1 MGRLDDRVVAV
12 TGAGR
17 GIGKEIALLAAQ
29 QGAKVVVND
38 LGGNTDGTGTTNI
51 ADEVVAEIRDAGGE
65 AVANTESIA
74 EVSGGQS
81 LVDTAVE
88 TFGGMDVLVNNAGIL
103 RDKTIFNME
112 EADWDAVIAVHLK
125 GHYCCS
131 RPFAKYIREH
141 NRTGARIINFS
152 SVSGLYGNF
161 GQANYGAAKAGI
173 AGFSRVLALELA
185 KYACTVNTISPGA
198 LTRMT
203 IPLRENRG
211 EKVEDEDLA
220 AGGPQHIAP
229 LVAWLAGEESAGI
242 TSEIFHTGRGGVA
255 IMQQPR
261 VIKQF
266 KKASGTWTMSEL
278 DLVVPQLIEA
288 KKANMQA
295 ADEGGSAITI

>member
-1 MGRLDDRVVAV
+1 MGRLDERVVVV

-17 GIGKEIALLAAQ
+17 GIGREIALLAASE
-29 QGAKVVVND
+29 GAKIVVND
-38 LGGNTDGTGTTNI
+38 LGGGTDGKGTTNI
-51 ADEVVAEIRDAGGE
+51 ADDVVAEIRDNGGE
-65 AVANTESIA
+65 AVSNTASVA
-74 EVSGGQS
+74 EVGGGES
-81 LVDTAVE
+81 LVRTAVDA
-88 TFGGMDVLVNNAGIL
+88 FGGMDVLVNNAGIL

-185 KYACTVNTISPGA
+185 KYGCTVNTISPGA

-211 EKVEDEDLA
+211 ESVEQEDLD
-220 AGGPQHIAP
+220 AGGPQHVAP
-229 LVAWLAGEESAGI
+229 IVAWLASEASAGI
-242 TSEIFHTGRGGVA
+242 TSEIFHTARGGVA

-266 KKASGTWTMSEL
+266 KKSSGLWRLDEL
-278 DLVVPQLIEA
+278 DDVVPLLVEA

-295 ADEGGSAITI
+295 ADEGALTISF